1 MNATSIPRNL
11 YSVAW
16 QTMALGP
23 IQGWNTVRRAIFHQ
37 GRCCERAR
45 VIDGA
50 SPNWAAYRAAN
61 SPRCQKPLESAH
73 ARCLCLRRPAP
84 YQRVDRRIGIEGV
97 FPSVVID
104 WSCLSALRI
113 GANRRR
119 TDWRALSPAFAQE
132 GNLFTIQTPTRRKRA
147 LNVWGFNSC
156 GAFGNKHGG
165 KNTGELHPDQIK
177 GAVDRNYRVANR
189 WRAYRADNRRRCGS
203 RAPH

>member
-1 MNATSIPRNL
+1 MRPQFRVIFTVSLGKSWLWAQSKAGIR
-11 YSVAW
+11 SVAPFFMMAAAASEPELSTVLRQIGRHTGP
-16 QTMALGP
+16 QTRPDAKSH
-23 IQGWNTVRRAIFHQ
+23 W
-37 GRCCERAR
+37 
-45 VIDGA
+45 
-50 SPNWAAYRAAN
+50 
-61 SPRCQKPLESAH
+61 KAH

-84 YQRVDRRIGIEGV
+84 YQWVDRRIGLEGV

-132 GNLFTIQTPTRRKRA
+132 GNLFTIQTSTRRKRA

-177 GAVDRNYRVANR
+177 GAVDRNYRIANR
-189 WRAYRADNRRRCGS
+189 WRACRADNRRRCGS

>member
-11 YSVAW
+11 YSIAW
-16 QTMALGP
+16 QTMTLGP
-23 IQGWNTVRRAIFHQ
+23 IQGWNTVRRATFHQ

-61 SPRCQKPLESAH
+61 SPRCQAIHGSGTEARSARD
-73 ARCLCLRRPAP
+73 AVL
-84 YQRVDRRIGIEGV
+84 
-97 FPSVVID
+97 PSVVID

-132 GNLFTIQTPTRRKRA
+132 GNLFTIQTSTRRKRA

-177 GAVDRNYRVANR
+177 GAVDRNYRIANR
-189 WRAYRADNRRRCGS
+189 WRACRADNRRRCGS